1 MMNRTNFDSVDH
13 AELLAVQG
21 GGLWSFLGKVV
32 GAVEGV
38 LRSLGRPWT

>member
-1 MMNRTNFDSVDH
+1 MNASKLHPVDD
-13 AELLAVQG
+13 AELLAVHG
-21 GGLWSFLGKVV
+21 GGLFSFLGKVV

>member
-1 MMNRTNFDSVDH
+1 MNRITFEAVDN

-21 GGLWSFLGKVV
+21 GGLLSFLGRVV

>member
-1 MMNRTNFDSVDH
+1 MQPTNFHSLDD

-21 GGLWSFLGKVV
+21 GGLFSFLGKVV